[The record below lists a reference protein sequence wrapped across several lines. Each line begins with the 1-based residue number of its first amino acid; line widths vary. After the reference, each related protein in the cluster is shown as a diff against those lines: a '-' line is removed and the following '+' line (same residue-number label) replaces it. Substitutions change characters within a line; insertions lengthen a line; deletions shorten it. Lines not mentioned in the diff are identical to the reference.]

1 MSILTLNEAC
11 TFVTEIELSEKLY
24 ESEKNCIFVEIEP
37 TARID
42 DIDRFCRFVK
52 HNSSVN
58 LIIIGILNCSD
69 EELPSDFLMSFD
81 ILLTDSRISQ
91 LPAFVEDI
99 SIAIQELD
107 KMISRYTQPALV
119 LAHLLRQKAYQNVSQ
134 GLVLE
139 SLSYGMLQS
148 GSQFKAWLNQRGDIS
163 QVLDGKPV
171 VLSKRSDESLEI
183 YLNRPERSNAFS
195 SDMRDQL
202 FEFLRIARFDETVRR
217 VQLHGLGKSFCSGGD
232 LAEFGLVD
240 FPPDGHIIRM
250 HRSPAL
256 SAHSVADKLAV
267 YLHGVCAGAG
277 IEIPAF
283 ASKVFGTESVEIFLP
298 EISMGLIPGAGGTV
312 SLPRR
317 IGPQK
322 TAYLA
327 MSGKTL
333 SLAEALAWGLI
344 DEAVDYEPNYL
355 G

>member
-1 MSILTLNEAC
+1 MSILTFNEAC
-11 TFVTEIELSEKLY
+11 SFVTEIALSEKLY
-24 ESEKNCIFVEIEP
+24 ESETSCIFVEIDP
-37 TARID
+37 TAGID
-42 DIDRFCRFVK
+42 DIDRFCSFVN
-52 HNSSVN
+52 HNNSVN
-58 LIIIGILNCSD
+58 LVIVGILNCSD
-69 EELPSDFLMSFD
+69 EELPSDFLKSFD
-81 ILLTDSRISQ
+81 ILPTDSRLSR
-91 LPAFVEDI
+91 LPAYVEDI
-99 SIAIQELD
+99 SIAIQELNE
-107 KMISRYTQPALV
+107 MISLHTQPALV

-148 GSQFKAWLNQRGDIS
+148 GSQFKAWLNQRGDTAR
-163 QVLDGKPV
+163 VLDEKPV
-171 VLSKRSDESLEI
+171 VLASRSDESLEI

-202 FEFLRIARFDETVRR
+202 FDFLQIARFDEAITKVK
-217 VQLHGLGKSFCSGGD
+217 LHGLGKSFCSGGD
-232 LAEFGLVD
+232 LAEFGSVD

-256 SAHSVADKLAV
+256 SSHSIADKLEV

-283 ASKVFGTESVEIFLP
+283 ASRVFGNESVEIFLP

-333 SLAEALAWGLI
+333 SLSDALAWGLI
-344 DEAVDYEPNYL
+344 DEAVEYEPNY
-355 G
+355 

>member
-1 MSILTLNEAC
+1 MSILTFNEAC
-11 TFVTEIELSEKLY
+11 SFVTEIALSEKLY
-24 ESEKNCIFVEIEP
+24 ESETTCIFVEIDP
-37 TARID
+37 TAGID
-42 DIDRFCRFVK
+42 DINRFCNFIS
-52 HNSSVN
+52 HNNSVN
-58 LIIIGILNCSD
+58 LIIVGILNCSD
-69 EELPSDFLMSFD
+69 EELPSNLLKSFD
-81 ILLTDSRISQ
+81 ILLTDSRLSR

-107 KMISRYTQPALV
+107 EMISLHTQPALV

-139 SLSYGMLQS
+139 SLSYGILQS
-148 GSQFKAWLNQRGDIS
+148 GSQFKTWLNQRGDIS
-163 QVLDGKPV
+163 QVLDQKPV
-171 VLSKRSDESLEI
+171 VLASRSDESLEI
-183 YLNRPERSNAFS
+183 YLNRPERSNAYS

-202 FEFLRIARFDETVRR
+202 FDFLQIARFDEAVTKVK
-217 VQLHGLGKSFCSGGD
+217 LHGLGKSFCSGGD
-232 LAEFGLVD
+232 LAEFGSVD

-256 SAHSVADKLAV
+256 SSHSIADKLEV

-283 ASKVFGTESVEIFLP
+283 ASRVFGNESVEIFLP

-333 SLAEALAWGLI
+333 SLSDALAWGLI
-344 DEAVDYEPNYL
+344 DEAVEYEPNY
-355 G
+355 

>member
-1 MSILTLNEAC
+1 MSILTFNEAC
-11 TFVTEIELSEKLY
+11 SFVTEIALSEKLY
-24 ESEKNCIFVEIEP
+24 ESETSCIFVEIDP

-42 DIDRFCRFVK
+42 DIDRFCSFVN
-52 HNSSVN
+52 HNNPVN
-58 LIIIGILNCSD
+58 LVIVGILNCSD
-69 EELPSDFLMSFD
+69 EELPSNFLKSFD
-81 ILLTDSRISQ
+81 ILLTDSRLSR

-107 KMISRYTQPALV
+107 EMISLHTQPALV
-119 LAHLLRQKAYQNVSQ
+119 LAHRLRQKAYQNVSQ

-148 GSQFKAWLNQRGDIS
+148 GSQFKAWLNQRGDIAR
-163 QVLDGKPV
+163 VLDEKPV
-171 VLSKRSDESLEI
+171 VLASRSDESLEI
-183 YLNRPERSNAFS
+183 YLNRPERSNAYS

-202 FEFLRIARFDETVRR
+202 FDFLQIARFDEAVTKVK
-217 VQLHGLGKSFCSGGD
+217 LHGLGKSFCSGGD
-232 LAEFGLVD
+232 LAEFGSVD

-256 SAHSVADKLAV
+256 SSHSIADKLEV

-283 ASKVFGTESVEIFLP
+283 ASRVFGNESVEIFLP

-333 SLAEALAWGLI
+333 SLSDALAWGLI
-344 DEAVDYEPNYL
+344 DEAVEYEPNY
-355 G
+355 

>member
-1 MSILTLNEAC
+1 MSILTFNEAYS
-11 TFVTEIELSEKLY
+11 FVTEIALSEKLY
-24 ESEKNCIFVEIEP
+24 ESETSCIFVEIDP
-37 TARID
+37 TAGID
-42 DIDRFCRFVK
+42 DIDRFCSFVN
-52 HNSSVN
+52 HNNSVN
-58 LIIIGILNCSD
+58 LVIVGILNCSD
-69 EELPSDFLMSFD
+69 EELPSNFLKSFD
-81 ILLTDSRISQ
+81 ILLTDSRLSR

-107 KMISRYTQPALV
+107 EMISLHTQPALV

-148 GSQFKAWLNQRGDIS
+148 GSQFKAWLNQRGDTAR
-163 QVLDGKPV
+163 VLDEKPV
-171 VLSKRSDESLEI
+171 VLASRSDESLEI
-183 YLNRPERSNAFS
+183 YLNRPERSNAYS

-202 FEFLRIARFDETVRR
+202 FDFLQIAQFDEAVTKVK
-217 VQLHGLGKSFCSGGD
+217 LHGLGKSFCSGGD
-232 LAEFGLVD
+232 LAEFGSVD

-256 SAHSVADKLAV
+256 SSHSIADKLEV

-283 ASKVFGTESVEIFLP
+283 ASRVFGNESVEIFLP

-333 SLAEALAWGLI
+333 SLSDALAWGLI
-344 DEAVDYEPNYL
+344 DEAVEYEPNY
-355 G
+355 

>member
-1 MSILTLNEAC
+1 MSILTFNEAC
-11 TFVTEIELSEKLY
+11 SFITEIAFSEKLY
-24 ESEKNCIFVEIEP
+24 ESETSCIFVEIDP
-37 TARID
+37 TAGID
-42 DIDRFCRFVK
+42 DIDRFCSFVN
-52 HNSSVN
+52 HNNSVN
-58 LIIIGILNCSD
+58 LVIVGILNCSD
-69 EELPSDFLMSFD
+69 EELPSNFLKSFD
-81 ILLTDSRISQ
+81 ILLTDSRLSR

-107 KMISRYTQPALV
+107 EMISLHTQPALV

-148 GSQFKAWLNQRGDIS
+148 GSQFKAWLNQRGDIAR
-163 QVLDGKPV
+163 VLDEKPV
-171 VLSKRSDESLEI
+171 VLASRSDESLEI
-183 YLNRPERSNAFS
+183 YLNRPERSNAYS

-202 FEFLRIARFDETVRR
+202 FDFLQIARFDEAVTKVK
-217 VQLHGLGKSFCSGGD
+217 LHGLGKSFCSGGD
-232 LAEFGLVD
+232 LAEFGSVD
-240 FPPDGHIIRM
+240 FPPDGHIIRL

-256 SAHSVADKLAV
+256 SSHSIADKLEV

-283 ASKVFGTESVEIFLP
+283 ASRVFGNESVEIFLP

-333 SLAEALAWGLI
+333 SLSDALAWGLI
-344 DEAVDYEPNYL
+344 DEAVEYEPNY
-355 G
+355 

>member
-1 MSILTLNEAC
+1 MSILTFNEAC
-11 TFVTEIELSEKLY
+11 SFVKEIVLSEKLY
-24 ESEKNCIFVEIEP
+24 ESESSCIFVEIDP
-37 TARID
+37 TAGID
-42 DIDRFCRFVK
+42 DIDRFCSFVN
-52 HNSSVN
+52 HNNSVN
-58 LIIIGILNCSD
+58 LVIVGILNCSD
-69 EELPSDFLMSFD
+69 EELPSNFLKSFD
-81 ILLTDSRISQ
+81 ILLTDSRLSR

-107 KMISRYTQPALV
+107 EMISLHTQPALV

-148 GSQFKAWLNQRGDIS
+148 GSQFMAWLNQRGDITR
-163 QVLDGKPV
+163 VLDEKPV
-171 VLSKRSDESLEI
+171 VLASRSDELLEI
-183 YLNRPERSNAFS
+183 YLNRPERSNAYS
-195 SDMRDQL
+195 SVMRDQL
-202 FEFLRIARFDETVRR
+202 FDFLQIARFDETVTK
-217 VQLHGLGKSFCSGGD
+217 VKLHGLGKSFCSGGD
-232 LAEFGLVD
+232 LAEFGSVD

-256 SAHSVADKLAV
+256 SLHSIADKLEV

-283 ASKVFGTESVEIFLP
+283 ASRVFGNESVEIFLP

-333 SLAEALAWGLI
+333 SLSDALAWGLI
-344 DEAVDYEPNYL
+344 DEAVEYEPNY
-355 G
+355 

>member
-1 MSILTLNEAC
+1 MSILTFNEAC
-11 TFVTEIELSEKLY
+11 SFVTEIALSEKLY
-24 ESEKNCIFVEIEP
+24 ESETSCIFVEIDP
-37 TARID
+37 TAGID
-42 DIDRFCRFVK
+42 DIDRFCSFVN
-52 HNSSVN
+52 HNNSVN
-58 LIIIGILNCSD
+58 LVIVGILNCSD
-69 EELPSDFLMSFD
+69 EELPSNFLKSFD
-81 ILLTDSRISQ
+81 ILLTDSRLSR

-107 KMISRYTQPALV
+107 EMISLHTQPALV

-139 SLSYGMLQS
+139 SISYGMLQS
-148 GSQFKAWLNQRGDIS
+148 GSQFKAWLNQRGDTAR
-163 QVLDGKPV
+163 VLDEKPV
-171 VLSKRSDESLEI
+171 VLASRSDESLEI
-183 YLNRPERSNAFS
+183 YLNRPERSNAYS
-195 SDMRDQL
+195 SEMRDQL
-202 FEFLRIARFDETVRR
+202 FDFLQIARFDEAVTKVK
-217 VQLHGLGKSFCSGGD
+217 LHGLGKSFCSGGD
-232 LAEFGLVD
+232 LAEFGSVD

-256 SAHSVADKLAV
+256 SSHSIADKLEV

-283 ASKVFGTESVEIFLP
+283 ASRVFGNESVEIFLP

-333 SLAEALAWGLI
+333 SLSDALAWGLI
-344 DEAVDYEPNYL
+344 DEAVEYEPNY
-355 G
+355 

>member
-1 MSILTLNEAC
+1 MSILTFNEAC
-11 TFVTEIELSEKLY
+11 SFVTEIALSEKLY
-24 ESEKNCIFVEIEP
+24 ESETSCIFVEIDP
-37 TARID
+37 TAGID
-42 DIDRFCRFVK
+42 DIDRFCSFVN
-52 HNSSVN
+52 HNNLVN
-58 LIIIGILNCSD
+58 LVIVGILNCSD
-69 EELPSDFLMSFD
+69 EELPSNFLKSFD
-81 ILLTDSRISQ
+81 ILLTDSRLCR

-107 KMISRYTQPALV
+107 EMISLHTQPALV

-148 GSQFKAWLNQRGDIS
+148 GSQFKAWLNQRGDIAP
-163 QVLDGKPV
+163 VLDEKPV
-171 VLSKRSDESLEI
+171 VLASRSDESLEI
-183 YLNRPERSNAFS
+183 YLNRPERSNAYS

-202 FEFLRIARFDETVRR
+202 FDFLQIARFDEAVTKVK
-217 VQLHGLGKSFCSGGD
+217 LHGLGKSFCSGGD
-232 LAEFGLVD
+232 LAEFGSVD

-256 SAHSVADKLAV
+256 SSHSIADKLEV

-283 ASKVFGTESVEIFLP
+283 ASRVFGNESVEIFLP
-298 EISMGLIPGAGGTV
+298 EISMGLISGAGGTV

-317 IGPQK
+317 IVPQK

-333 SLAEALAWGLI
+333 SLSDALAWGLI
-344 DEAVDYEPNYL
+344 DEAVEYEPNY
-355 G
+355 

>member
-1 MSILTLNEAC
+1 MSILTFNEASSFI
-11 TFVTEIELSEKLY
+11 TNIALSEKLY
-24 ESEKNCIFVEIEP
+24 ESETNCIFVEIDP

-42 DIDRFCRFVK
+42 DIDRFCRFV
-52 HNSSVN
+52 NRNNSVN
-58 LIIIGILNCSD
+58 LIIIGILNSSD

-91 LPAFVEDI
+91 LPAFVDDI
-99 SIAIQELD
+99 TIAIQELD
-107 KMISRYTQPALV
+107 EMISLHTQPALV
-119 LAHLLRQKAYQNVSQ
+119 LAHLLRQKAYRNVSQ

-148 GSQFKAWLNQRGDIS
+148 GSRFKAWLNQRGAIS
-163 QVLDGKPV
+163 QVLDGKPA
-171 VLSKRSDESLEI
+171 VLANRSNESLEI

-202 FEFLRIARFDETVRR
+202 FEFLQIARFDETVTR
-217 VQLHGLGKSFCSGGD
+217 VKLHGLGKSFCSGGD

-256 SAHSVADKLAV
+256 STHSIADKLEV

-283 ASKVFGTESVEIFLP
+283 ASRVFGNESVEIFLP

-333 SLAEALAWGLI
+333 SLSDALAWGLI
-344 DEAVDYEPNYL
+344 DEAVEYEPNY
-355 G
+355 

>member
-1 MSILTLNEAC
+1 MSILTFNEAYS
-11 TFVTEIELSEKLY
+11 FVTEIALSEKLY
-24 ESEKNCIFVEIEP
+24 ESETSCIFVEIDP
-37 TARID
+37 TAGID
-42 DIDRFCRFVK
+42 DIDRFCSFVN
-52 HNSSVN
+52 HNNSVN
-58 LIIIGILNCSD
+58 LVIVGILNCSD
-69 EELPSDFLMSFD
+69 EELPSNFLKSFD
-81 ILLTDSRISQ
+81 ILLTDSRLSR

-107 KMISRYTQPALV
+107 EMISLHTQPALV

-148 GSQFKAWLNQRGDIS
+148 GSQFKAWLNQRGDIAR
-163 QVLDGKPV
+163 VLDEKPV
-171 VLSKRSDESLEI
+171 VLASRSDESLEI
-183 YLNRPERSNAFS
+183 YLNRPERSNAYS

-202 FEFLRIARFDETVRR
+202 FDFLQIARFDEAVTKVK
-217 VQLHGLGKSFCSGGD
+217 LHGLGKSFCSGGD
-232 LAEFGLVD
+232 LAEFGSVR

-256 SAHSVADKLAV
+256 SSHSIADKLEV

-283 ASKVFGTESVEIFLP
+283 ASRVFGNESVEIFLP

-333 SLAEALAWGLI
+333 SLSDALAWGLI
-344 DEAVDYEPNYL
+344 DEAVEYEPNY
-355 G
+355 

>member
-1 MSILTLNEAC
+1 MSILTFNEAC
-11 TFVTEIELSEKLY
+11 SFVTEIALSEKLY
-24 ESEKNCIFVEIEP
+24 ESETSCIFVEIDP
-37 TARID
+37 TAGID
-42 DIDRFCRFVK
+42 DIDRFCSFMT
-52 HNSSVN
+52 HNNSVN
-58 LIIIGILNCSD
+58 LVIVGILNCSD
-69 EELPSDFLMSFD
+69 EELPSNFLESFD
-81 ILLTDSRISQ
+81 ILLTDSRLSR

-99 SIAIQELD
+99 SISIQELD
-107 KMISRYTQPALV
+107 EMISLHTQPALV

-148 GSQFKAWLNQRGDIS
+148 GSQFKAWLNQRGDIAR
-163 QVLDGKPV
+163 VLDEKPV
-171 VLSKRSDESLEI
+171 VLASRSDESLEI
-183 YLNRPERSNAFS
+183 YLNRPERSNAYS

-202 FEFLRIARFDETVRR
+202 FDFLQIARFDEAVTKVK
-217 VQLHGLGKSFCSGGD
+217 LHGLGKSFCSGGD
-232 LAEFGLVD
+232 LAEFGSVD
-240 FPPDGHIIRM
+240 FPPDGHIIRL

-256 SAHSVADKLAV
+256 SSHSIADKLEV

-283 ASKVFGTESVEIFLP
+283 ASRVFGNESVEIFLP

-333 SLAEALAWGLI
+333 SLSDALAWGLI
-344 DEAVDYEPNYL
+344 DEAVEYEPNY
-355 G
+355 

>member
-1 MSILTLNEAC
+1 MSILTFNEAC
-11 TFVTEIELSEKLY
+11 SFVTEIALSEKLY
-24 ESEKNCIFVEIEP
+24 ESETTCIFVEIDP
-37 TARID
+37 TAGID
-42 DIDRFCRFVK
+42 DINRFCNFIS
-52 HNSSVN
+52 HNNSVN
-58 LIIIGILNCSD
+58 LIIVGILNCSD
-69 EELPSDFLMSFD
+69 EELPSNLLKSFD
-81 ILLTDSRISQ
+81 ILLTDSRLSR

-107 KMISRYTQPALV
+107 EMISLHTQPALV

-139 SLSYGMLQS
+139 SLSYGILQS
-148 GSQFKAWLNQRGDIS
+148 GSQFKTWLNQRGDIS
-163 QVLDGKPV
+163 QVLDQKPV
-171 VLSKRSDESLEI
+171 VLANRSDELLEI
-183 YLNRPERSNAFS
+183 YLNRPERSNAYS

-202 FEFLRIARFDETVRR
+202 FDFLQIARFDETVTK
-217 VQLHGLGKSFCSGGD
+217 VKLHGLGKSFCSGGD
-232 LAEFGLVD
+232 LAEFGSVD
-240 FPPDGHIIRM
+240 FPPDGHITRM
-250 HRSPAL
+250 YKSPAL
-256 SAHSVADKLAV
+256 SSHSIADKLEV

-283 ASKVFGTESVEIFLP
+283 ASRVFGNESVEIFLP

-333 SLAEALAWGLI
+333 SLSDALAWGLI
-344 DEAVDYEPNYL
+344 DEAVEYEPNY
-355 G
+355 

>member
-1 MSILTLNEAC
+1 MSILTFNEAC
-11 TFVTEIELSEKLY
+11 SFVTEIAFSEKLY
-24 ESEKNCIFVEIEP
+24 ESETSCIFVEIDP
-37 TARID
+37 TAGID
-42 DIDRFCRFVK
+42 DIDRFCSFVN
-52 HNSSVN
+52 HNNSVN
-58 LIIIGILNCSD
+58 LVIVGILNCSD
-69 EELPSDFLMSFD
+69 EELPSNFLKSFD
-81 ILLTDSRISQ
+81 ILLTDSRLSR

-107 KMISRYTQPALV
+107 EMISLHTQPALV

-148 GSQFKAWLNQRGDIS
+148 GSQFKAWLNQRGDIAR
-163 QVLDGKPV
+163 VLDEKPV
-171 VLSKRSDESLEI
+171 VLASRSDESLEI
-183 YLNRPERSNAFS
+183 YLNRPERSNAYS

-202 FEFLRIARFDETVRR
+202 FDFLQIAQFDEAVTKVK
-217 VQLHGLGKSFCSGGD
+217 LHGLGKSFCSGGD
-232 LAEFGLVD
+232 LAEFGSVD

-256 SAHSVADKLAV
+256 SSHSIADKLEV

-283 ASKVFGTESVEIFLP
+283 ASRVFGNESVEIFLP

-333 SLAEALAWGLI
+333 SLSDALAWGLI
-344 DEAVDYEPNYL
+344 DEAVEYEPNY
-355 G
+355 

>member
-1 MSILTLNEAC
+1 MSILTFNEAC
-11 TFVTEIELSEKLY
+11 SFVKEIVLSEKLY
-24 ESEKNCIFVEIEP
+24 ESESSCIFVEIDP
-37 TARID
+37 TAGIN
-42 DIDRFCRFVK
+42 DIDRFCSFVN
-52 HNSSVN
+52 HNNSVN
-58 LIIIGILNCSD
+58 LVIVGILNCSD
-69 EELPSDFLMSFD
+69 EELPSNFLKSFD
-81 ILLTDSRISQ
+81 ILLTDSRLSR

-107 KMISRYTQPALV
+107 EMISLHTQPALV

-148 GSQFKAWLNQRGDIS
+148 GSQFMAWLNQRGDLTR
-163 QVLDGKPV
+163 VLDEKPV
-171 VLSKRSDESLEI
+171 VLASRSDELLEI
-183 YLNRPERSNAFS
+183 YLNRPERSNAYS
-195 SDMRDQL
+195 SVMRDQL
-202 FEFLRIARFDETVRR
+202 FNFLQIARFDEAVTKVK
-217 VQLHGLGKSFCSGGD
+217 LHGLGKSFCSGGD
-232 LAEFGLVD
+232 LAEFGSVD

-256 SAHSVADKLAV
+256 SLHSIADKLEV

-283 ASKVFGTESVEIFLP
+283 ASRVFGNESVEIFLP

-333 SLAEALAWGLI
+333 SLSDALAWGLI
-344 DEAVDYEPNYL
+344 DEAVEYEPNY
-355 G
+355 

>member
-1 MSILTLNEAC
+1 MSILTFNEAC
-11 TFVTEIELSEKLY
+11 SFVKEIVLSEKLY
-24 ESEKNCIFVEIEP
+24 ESESSCIFVEIDP
-37 TARID
+37 TAGID
-42 DIDRFCRFVK
+42 NIDRFCSFVN
-52 HNSSVN
+52 HNNSVN
-58 LIIIGILNCSD
+58 LVIVGILNCSD
-69 EELPSDFLMSFD
+69 EELPSNFLKSFD
-81 ILLTDSRISQ
+81 ILLTDSRLSR

-107 KMISRYTQPALV
+107 EMISLHTQPALV

-148 GSQFKAWLNQRGDIS
+148 GSQFMAWLNQGGDLTR
-163 QVLDGKPV
+163 VLDEKPV
-171 VLSKRSDESLEI
+171 VLASRSDELLEI
-183 YLNRPERSNAFS
+183 YLNRPERSNAYS
-195 SDMRDQL
+195 SVMRDQL
-202 FEFLRIARFDETVRR
+202 FNFLQIARFDEAVTKVK
-217 VQLHGLGKSFCSGGD
+217 LHGLGKSFCSGGD
-232 LAEFGLVD
+232 LAEFGSVD

-256 SAHSVADKLAV
+256 SLHSIADKLEV

-283 ASKVFGTESVEIFLP
+283 ASRVFGNESVEIFLP

-333 SLAEALAWGLI
+333 SLSDALAWGLI
-344 DEAVDYEPNYL
+344 DEAVEYEPNY
-355 G
+355 

>member
-1 MSILTLNEAC
+1 MSILTFNEAC
-11 TFVTEIELSEKLY
+11 SFVKEIALSEKLY
-24 ESEKNCIFVEIEP
+24 ESETSCIFVEIDP
-37 TARID
+37 TAGID
-42 DIDRFCRFVK
+42 DIDRFCSFVN
-52 HNSSVN
+52 HNNSVN
-58 LIIIGILNCSD
+58 LVIVGILNCSD
-69 EELPSDFLMSFD
+69 EELPSNFLKSFD
-81 ILLTDSRISQ
+81 ILLTDSRLSR

-107 KMISRYTQPALV
+107 EMISLHTQPALV

-148 GSQFKAWLNQRGDIS
+148 GSQFMAWLNQRGDIAR
-163 QVLDGKPV
+163 VLDEKPV
-171 VLSKRSDESLEI
+171 VLASRSDESLEI
-183 YLNRPERSNAFS
+183 YLNRPERSNAYS

-202 FEFLRIARFDETVRR
+202 FDFLQIARFDEAVTKVK
-217 VQLHGLGKSFCSGGD
+217 LHGLGKSFCSGGD
-232 LAEFGLVD
+232 LAEFGSVD

-256 SAHSVADKLAV
+256 SSHSIADKLEV

-283 ASKVFGTESVEIFLP
+283 ASRVFGNESVEIFLP

-333 SLAEALAWGLI
+333 SLSDALAWGLI
-344 DEAVDYEPNYL
+344 DEAVEYEPNY
-355 G
+355 

>member
-1 MSILTLNEAC
+1 MSILTFNEAC
-11 TFVTEIELSEKLY
+11 SFVTEIALSEKLY
-24 ESEKNCIFVEIEP
+24 ESETSCIFVEIDP
-37 TARID
+37 TAGID
-42 DIDRFCRFVK
+42 DIDRFCSFVN
-52 HNSSVN
+52 HNNLVN
-58 LIIIGILNCSD
+58 LVIVGILNCSD
-69 EELPSDFLMSFD
+69 EELPSNFLKSFD
-81 ILLTDSRISQ
+81 ILLTDSRLSR

-107 KMISRYTQPALV
+107 EMISLHTQPALV

-148 GSQFKAWLNQRGDIS
+148 GSQFKAWLNQRGDIAR
-163 QVLDGKPV
+163 VLDEKPV
-171 VLSKRSDESLEI
+171 VLASRSDESLEI
-183 YLNRPERSNAFS
+183 YLNRPERSNAYS

-202 FEFLRIARFDETVRR
+202 FDFLQIAQFDEAVTKVK
-217 VQLHGLGKSFCSGGD
+217 LHGLGKSFCSGGD
-232 LAEFGLVD
+232 LAEFGSVD

-256 SAHSVADKLAV
+256 SSHSIADKLEV

-283 ASKVFGTESVEIFLP
+283 ASRVFGNESVEIFLP

-333 SLAEALAWGLI
+333 SLSDALAWGLI
-344 DEAVDYEPNYL
+344 DEAVEYEPNY
-355 G
+355 

>member
-1 MSILTLNEAC
+1 MSILTFNEAYS
-11 TFVTEIELSEKLY
+11 FVTEIALSEKLY
-24 ESEKNCIFVEIEP
+24 ESETSCIFVEIDP
-37 TARID
+37 TAGID
-42 DIDRFCRFVK
+42 DIDRFCSFVN
-52 HNSSVN
+52 HNNSVN
-58 LIIIGILNCSD
+58 LVIVGILNCSD
-69 EELPSDFLMSFD
+69 EELPSNFLKSFD
-81 ILLTDSRISQ
+81 ILLTDSRHSR

-107 KMISRYTQPALV
+107 EMISLHTQPALV

-148 GSQFKAWLNQRGDIS
+148 GSQFKAWLNQRGDIAR
-163 QVLDGKPV
+163 VLDEKPV
-171 VLSKRSDESLEI
+171 VLASRSDESLEI
-183 YLNRPERSNAFS
+183 YLNRPERSNAYS

-202 FEFLRIARFDETVRR
+202 FDFLQIAQFDEAVTKVK
-217 VQLHGLGKSFCSGGD
+217 LHGLGKSFCSGGD
-232 LAEFGLVD
+232 LAEFGSVD

-256 SAHSVADKLAV
+256 SSHSIADKLEV

-283 ASKVFGTESVEIFLP
+283 ASRVFGNESVEIFLP

-333 SLAEALAWGLI
+333 SLSDALAWGLI
-344 DEAVDYEPNYL
+344 DEAVEYEPNY
-355 G
+355 

>member
-1 MSILTLNEAC
+1 MSILTFNEAC
-11 TFVTEIELSEKLY
+11 SFVTEIALSEKLY
-24 ESEKNCIFVEIEP
+24 ESETSCIFVEIDP
-37 TARID
+37 TAGID
-42 DIDRFCRFVK
+42 DIDRFCSFVN
-52 HNSSVN
+52 HNNLVN
-58 LIIIGILNCSD
+58 LVIVGILNCSD
-69 EELPSDFLMSFD
+69 EELPSNFLKSFD
-81 ILLTDSRISQ
+81 ILLTDSRLSL

-107 KMISRYTQPALV
+107 EMISLHTQPALV

-148 GSQFKAWLNQRGDIS
+148 GSQFKTWLNQRGDTAR
-163 QVLDGKPV
+163 VLDEKPV
-171 VLSKRSDESLEI
+171 VLASRSDESLEI
-183 YLNRPERSNAFS
+183 YLNRPERSNAYS

-202 FEFLRIARFDETVRR
+202 FDFLQIARFDEAVTKVK
-217 VQLHGLGKSFCSGGD
+217 LHGLGKSFCSGGD
-232 LAEFGLVD
+232 LAEFGSVD

-256 SAHSVADKLAV
+256 SSHSIADKLEV

-283 ASKVFGTESVEIFLP
+283 ASRVFGNESVEIFLP

-333 SLAEALAWGLI
+333 SLSDALAWGLI
-344 DEAVDYEPNYL
+344 DEAVEYEPNY
-355 G
+355 

>member
-1 MSILTLNEAC
+1 MSILTFNEAC
-11 TFVTEIELSEKLY
+11 SFVKEIVLSEKLY
-24 ESEKNCIFVEIEP
+24 ESESSCIFVEIDP
-37 TARID
+37 TAGID
-42 DIDRFCRFVK
+42 DIDRFCSFVN
-52 HNSSVN
+52 HNNSVN
-58 LIIIGILNCSD
+58 LVIVGILNCSD
-69 EELPSDFLMSFD
+69 EELPSNFLKSFD
-81 ILLTDSRISQ
+81 ILLTDSRLSR

-107 KMISRYTQPALV
+107 EMISLHTQPALV

-148 GSQFKAWLNQRGDIS
+148 GSQFMAWLNQRGDIAR
-163 QVLDGKPV
+163 VLDEKPV
-171 VLSKRSDESLEI
+171 VLASRSDELLEI
-183 YLNRPERSNAFS
+183 YLNRPERSNAYS
-195 SDMRDQL
+195 SVMRDQL
-202 FEFLRIARFDETVRR
+202 FDFLQIARFDEAVTKVK
-217 VQLHGLGKSFCSGGD
+217 LHGLGKSFCSGGD
-232 LAEFGLVD
+232 LAEFGSVD

-256 SAHSVADKLAV
+256 SLHSIADKLEV

-283 ASKVFGTESVEIFLP
+283 ASRVFGNESVEIFLP

-333 SLAEALAWGLI
+333 SLSDALAWGLI
-344 DEAVDYEPNYL
+344 DEAVEYEPNY
-355 G
+355 

>member
-1 MSILTLNEAC
+1 MSILTFNEAC
-11 TFVTEIELSEKLY
+11 SFVKEIVLSEKLY
-24 ESEKNCIFVEIEP
+24 ESESSCIFVEIDP
-37 TARID
+37 TAGID
-42 DIDRFCRFVK
+42 NIDRFCSFVN
-52 HNSSVN
+52 HNNSVN
-58 LIIIGILNCSD
+58 LVIVGILNCSD
-69 EELPSDFLMSFD
+69 EELPSNFLKSFD
-81 ILLTDSRISQ
+81 ILLTDSRLSL

-107 KMISRYTQPALV
+107 EMISLHTQPALV

-148 GSQFKAWLNQRGDIS
+148 GSQFKAWLNQRGDTAR
-163 QVLDGKPV
+163 VLDEKPV
-171 VLSKRSDESLEI
+171 VLASRSDESLEI
-183 YLNRPERSNAFS
+183 YLNRPERSNAYS

-202 FEFLRIARFDETVRR
+202 FDFLQIARFDEAVTKVK
-217 VQLHGLGKSFCSGGD
+217 LHGLGKSFCSGGD
-232 LAEFGLVD
+232 LAEFGSVD

-256 SAHSVADKLAV
+256 SSHSIADKLEV

-283 ASKVFGTESVEIFLP
+283 ASRVFGNESVEIFLP

-333 SLAEALAWGLI
+333 SLSDALAWGLI
-344 DEAVDYEPNYL
+344 DEAVEYEPNY
-355 G
+355 

>member
-1 MSILTLNEAC
+1 MSILTFNEAC
-11 TFVTEIELSEKLY
+11 SFVTEIALSEKLY
-24 ESEKNCIFVEIEP
+24 ESETSCIFVEIDP
-37 TARID
+37 TAGID
-42 DIDRFCRFVK
+42 DIDRFCSFVN
-52 HNSSVN
+52 HNNSVN
-58 LIIIGILNCSD
+58 LVIVGILNCSD
-69 EELPSDFLMSFD
+69 EELPSNFLKSFD
-81 ILLTDSRISQ
+81 ILLTDSRLSR

-107 KMISRYTQPALV
+107 EMISLHTQPALV

-148 GSQFKAWLNQRGDIS
+148 GSQFKAWLNQRGDIARA
-163 QVLDGKPV
+163 LDEKPV
-171 VLSKRSDESLEI
+171 VLASRSDESLEI
-183 YLNRPERSNAFS
+183 YLNRPERSNAYS

-202 FEFLRIARFDETVRR
+202 FDFLQIARFDEAVTKVK
-217 VQLHGLGKSFCSGGD
+217 LHGLGKSFCSGGD
-232 LAEFGLVD
+232 LAEFGSVD

-256 SAHSVADKLAV
+256 SLHSIADKLEV

-283 ASKVFGTESVEIFLP
+283 ASRVFGNESVEIFLP

-333 SLAEALAWGLI
+333 SLSDALAWGLI
-344 DEAVDYEPNYL
+344 DEAVEYEPNY
-355 G
+355 

>member
-1 MSILTLNEAC
+1 MSILTFNEAC
-11 TFVTEIELSEKLY
+11 SFVTEIALSEKLY
-24 ESEKNCIFVEIEP
+24 ESETSCIFVEIDP
-37 TARID
+37 TAGID
-42 DIDRFCRFVK
+42 DIDRFCSFVN
-52 HNSSVN
+52 HNNLVN
-58 LIIIGILNCSD
+58 LVIVGILNCSD
-69 EELPSDFLMSFD
+69 EELPSNFLKSFD
-81 ILLTDSRISQ
+81 ILLTDSRLSR

-107 KMISRYTQPALV
+107 EMISLHTQPALV

-148 GSQFKAWLNQRGDIS
+148 GSQFKAWLNQRGDIARA
-163 QVLDGKPV
+163 LDEKPV
-171 VLSKRSDESLEI
+171 VLASRSDESLEI
-183 YLNRPERSNAFS
+183 YLNRPERSNAYS

-202 FEFLRIARFDETVRR
+202 FDFLQIARFDEAVTKVK
-217 VQLHGLGKSFCSGGD
+217 LHGLGKSFCSGGD
-232 LAEFGLVD
+232 LAEFGSVD

-256 SAHSVADKLAV
+256 SSHSIADKLEV

-283 ASKVFGTESVEIFLP
+283 ASRVFGNESVEIFLP

-333 SLAEALAWGLI
+333 SLSDALAWGLI
-344 DEAVDYEPNYL
+344 DEAVEYEPNY
-355 G
+355 

>member
-1 MSILTLNEAC
+1 MSILTFNEAC
-11 TFVTEIELSEKLY
+11 SFVTEIALSEKLY
-24 ESEKNCIFVEIEP
+24 ESETSCIFVEIDP
-37 TARID
+37 TAGID
-42 DIDRFCRFVK
+42 DIDRFCSFVN
-52 HNSSVN
+52 HNNSVN
-58 LIIIGILNCSD
+58 LVIVGILNCSD
-69 EELPSDFLMSFD
+69 EELPSNFLKSFD
-81 ILLTDSRISQ
+81 ILLTDSRLSR

-107 KMISRYTQPALV
+107 EMISLHTQPALV

-148 GSQFKAWLNQRGDIS
+148 GSQFMAWLNQRGDITR
-163 QVLDGKPV
+163 VLDEKPV
-171 VLSKRSDESLEI
+171 VLASRSDELLEI
-183 YLNRPERSNAFS
+183 YLNRPERSNAYS
-195 SDMRDQL
+195 SVMRDQL
-202 FEFLRIARFDETVRR
+202 FNFLQIARFDEAVTKVK
-217 VQLHGLGKSFCSGGD
+217 LHGLGKSFCSGGD
-232 LAEFGLVD
+232 LAEFGSVD

-256 SAHSVADKLAV
+256 SLHSIADKLEV

-283 ASKVFGTESVEIFLP
+283 ASRVFGNESVEIFLP

-333 SLAEALAWGLI
+333 SLSDALAWGLI
-344 DEAVDYEPNYL
+344 DEAVEYEPNY
-355 G
+355 

>member
-1 MSILTLNEAC
+1 MSILTFNEAC
-11 TFVTEIELSEKLY
+11 SFVKEIVLSEKLY
-24 ESEKNCIFVEIEP
+24 ESESSCIFVEIDP
-37 TARID
+37 TAGID
-42 DIDRFCRFVK
+42 DIDRFCSFMN
-52 HNSSVN
+52 HNNSVN
-58 LIIIGILNCSD
+58 LVIVGILNCSD
-69 EELPSDFLMSFD
+69 EELPSNFLKSFD
-81 ILLTDSRISQ
+81 ILLTDSRLSR

-107 KMISRYTQPALV
+107 EMISLHTQPALV

-148 GSQFKAWLNQRGDIS
+148 GSQFKAWLNQRGDIAR
-163 QVLDGKPV
+163 VLDEKPV
-171 VLSKRSDESLEI
+171 VLASRSDESLEI
-183 YLNRPERSNAFS
+183 YLNRPERSNAYS

-202 FEFLRIARFDETVRR
+202 FDFLQIARFDEAVTKVK
-217 VQLHGLGKSFCSGGD
+217 LHGLGKSFCSGGD
-232 LAEFGLVD
+232 LAEFGSVD
-240 FPPDGHIIRM
+240 FPPDGHIIRL

-256 SAHSVADKLAV
+256 SSHSIADKLEV

-283 ASKVFGTESVEIFLP
+283 ASRVFGNESVEIFLP

-312 SLPRR
+312 SIPRR

-333 SLAEALAWGLI
+333 SLSDALAWGLI
-344 DEAVDYEPNYL
+344 DEAVEYEPNY
-355 G
+355 

>member
-1 MSILTLNEAC
+1 MSILTFNEAC
-11 TFVTEIELSEKLY
+11 SFVTEIALSEKLY
-24 ESEKNCIFVEIEP
+24 ESETSCIFVEIDP
-37 TARID
+37 TAGID
-42 DIDRFCRFVK
+42 DIDRFCSFMT
-52 HNSSVN
+52 HNNSVN
-58 LIIIGILNCSD
+58 LVIVGILNCSD
-69 EELPSDFLMSFD
+69 EELPSNFLKSFD
-81 ILLTDSRISQ
+81 ILLTDSRLSR

-107 KMISRYTQPALV
+107 EMISLHTQPALV

-148 GSQFKAWLNQRGDIS
+148 GSQFKAWLNQRGDIAR
-163 QVLDGKPV
+163 VLDEKPV
-171 VLSKRSDESLEI
+171 VLASRSDESLEI
-183 YLNRPERSNAFS
+183 YLNRPERSNAYS

-202 FEFLRIARFDETVRR
+202 FDFLQIARFDEAVTKVK
-217 VQLHGLGKSFCSGGD
+217 LHGLGKSFCSGGD
-232 LAEFGLVD
+232 LAEFGSVD
-240 FPPDGHIIRM
+240 FPPDGHIIRL

-256 SAHSVADKLAV
+256 SSHSIADKLEV

-283 ASKVFGTESVEIFLP
+283 ASRVFGNESVEIFLP

-333 SLAEALAWGLI
+333 SLSDALAWGLI
-344 DEAVDYEPNYL
+344 DEAVEYEPNY
-355 G
+355 

>member
-1 MSILTLNEAC
+1 MSILTFNEAC
-11 TFVTEIELSEKLY
+11 SFVKEIVLSEKLY
-24 ESEKNCIFVEIEP
+24 ESESSCIFVEIDP
-37 TARID
+37 TAGID
-42 DIDRFCRFVK
+42 DIDRFCSFVN
-52 HNSSVN
+52 HNNSVN
-58 LIIIGILNCSD
+58 LVIVGILNCSD
-69 EELPSDFLMSFD
+69 EELPSNFLKSFD
-81 ILLTDSRISQ
+81 ILLTDSRLSR

-107 KMISRYTQPALV
+107 EMISLHTQPALV

-148 GSQFKAWLNQRGDIS
+148 GSQFKAWLNQRGDIAR
-163 QVLDGKPV
+163 VLDEKPV
-171 VLSKRSDESLEI
+171 VLASRSDESLEI
-183 YLNRPERSNAFS
+183 YLNRPERSNAYS

-202 FEFLRIARFDETVRR
+202 FDFLQIARFDEAVTKVK
-217 VQLHGLGKSFCSGGD
+217 LHGLGKSFCSGGD
-232 LAEFGLVD
+232 LAEFGSVD

-256 SAHSVADKLAV
+256 SSHSIADKLEV

-283 ASKVFGTESVEIFLP
+283 ASRVFGNESVEIFLP

-333 SLAEALAWGLI
+333 SLSDALAWGLI
-344 DEAVDYEPNYL
+344 DEAVEYEPNY
-355 G
+355 

>member
-1 MSILTLNEAC
+1 MSILTFNEAC
-11 TFVTEIELSEKLY
+11 SFVTEIALSEKLY
-24 ESEKNCIFVEIEP
+24 ESETSCIFVEIDP
-37 TARID
+37 TAGID
-42 DIDRFCRFVK
+42 DIDRFCSFMT
-52 HNSSVN
+52 HNNSVN
-58 LIIIGILNCSD
+58 LVIVGILNCSD
-69 EELPSDFLMSFD
+69 EELPSNFLKSFD
-81 ILLTDSRISQ
+81 ILLTDSRLSR

-107 KMISRYTQPALV
+107 EMISLHTQPALV

-148 GSQFKAWLNQRGDIS
+148 GSQFKAWLNQRGDIAR
-163 QVLDGKPV
+163 VLDEKPV
-171 VLSKRSDESLEI
+171 VLASRSDESLEI
-183 YLNRPERSNAFS
+183 YLNRPERSNAYS

-202 FEFLRIARFDETVRR
+202 FDFLQIARFDEAVTKVK
-217 VQLHGLGKSFCSGGD
+217 LHGLGKSFCSGGD
-232 LAEFGLVD
+232 LAEFGSVD

-256 SAHSVADKLAV
+256 SLHSIADKLEV

-283 ASKVFGTESVEIFLP
+283 ASRVFGNESVEIFLP

-333 SLAEALAWGLI
+333 SLSDALAWGLI
-344 DEAVDYEPNYL
+344 DEAVEYEPNY
-355 G
+355 

>member
-1 MSILTLNEAC
+1 MSILTFNEAC
-11 TFVTEIELSEKLY
+11 SFVTEIALSEKLY
-24 ESEKNCIFVEIEP
+24 ESETSCIFVEIDP
-37 TARID
+37 TAGID
-42 DIDRFCRFVK
+42 DIDRFCSFVN
-52 HNSSVN
+52 HNNSVN
-58 LIIIGILNCSD
+58 LVIVGILNCSD
-69 EELPSDFLMSFD
+69 EELPSNFLKSFD
-81 ILLTDSRISQ
+81 ILLTDSRLSR

-107 KMISRYTQPALV
+107 EMISLHTQPALV

-148 GSQFKAWLNQRGDIS
+148 GSQFKAWLNQRGDTAR
-163 QVLDGKPV
+163 VLDEKPV
-171 VLSKRSDESLEI
+171 VLASRSDELLEI
-183 YLNRPERSNAFS
+183 YLNRPERSNAYS

-202 FEFLRIARFDETVRR
+202 FDFLQIARFDEAVTKVK
-217 VQLHGLGKSFCSGGD
+217 LHGLGKSFCSGGD
-232 LAEFGLVD
+232 LAEFGFVD

-256 SAHSVADKLAV
+256 SSHSIADKLEV

-283 ASKVFGTESVEIFLP
+283 ASRVFGNEAVEIFLP

-333 SLAEALAWGLI
+333 SLSDALAWGLI
-344 DEAVDYEPNYL
+344 DEAVEYEPNY
-355 G
+355 

>member
-1 MSILTLNEAC
+1 MSILTFNEAC
-11 TFVTEIELSEKLY
+11 SFVTEIAFSEKLY
-24 ESEKNCIFVEIEP
+24 ESETSCIFVEIDP
-37 TARID
+37 TAGID
-42 DIDRFCRFVK
+42 DIDRFCSFVN
-52 HNSSVN
+52 HNNSVN
-58 LIIIGILNCSD
+58 LVIVGILNCSD
-69 EELPSDFLMSFD
+69 EKLPSNFLKSFD
-81 ILLTDSRISQ
+81 ILLTDSRLSR
-91 LPAFVEDI
+91 LPAFVEDV

-107 KMISRYTQPALV
+107 EMISLHTQPALV

-148 GSQFKAWLNQRGDIS
+148 GSQFKAWLNQRGDVAR
-163 QVLDGKPV
+163 VLDEKPV
-171 VLSKRSDESLEI
+171 VLASRSDESLEI
-183 YLNRPERSNAFS
+183 YLNRPERSNAYS

-202 FEFLRIARFDETVRR
+202 FDFLQIARFDEAVTKVK
-217 VQLHGLGKSFCSGGD
+217 LHGLGKSFCSGGD
-232 LAEFGLVD
+232 LAEFGSVD

-256 SAHSVADKLAV
+256 SSHSIADKLEV

-283 ASKVFGTESVEIFLP
+283 ASRVFGNESVEIFLP

-333 SLAEALAWGLI
+333 SLSDALAWGLI
-344 DEAVDYEPNYL
+344 DEAVEYEPNY
-355 G
+355 

>member
-1 MSILTLNEAC
+1 MSILTFNEAC
-11 TFVTEIELSEKLY
+11 SFVKEIVLSEKLY
-24 ESEKNCIFVEIEP
+24 ESESSCIFVEIDP
-37 TARID
+37 TAGID
-42 DIDRFCRFVK
+42 DIDRFCSFVN
-52 HNSSVN
+52 HNNSVN
-58 LIIIGILNCSD
+58 LVIVGILNCSD
-69 EELPSDFLMSFD
+69 EELPSNFLKSFD
-81 ILLTDSRISQ
+81 ILLTDSRLSR

-107 KMISRYTQPALV
+107 EMISLHTQPALV

-148 GSQFKAWLNQRGDIS
+148 GSQFMAWLNQRGDITR
-163 QVLDGKPV
+163 VLDEKPV
-171 VLSKRSDESLEI
+171 VLASRSDELLEI
-183 YLNRPERSNAFS
+183 YLNRPERSNAYS
-195 SDMRDQL
+195 SVMRDQL
-202 FEFLRIARFDETVRR
+202 FDFLQIARFDEAVTKVK
-217 VQLHGLGKSFCSGGD
+217 LHGLGKSFCSGGD
-232 LAEFGLVD
+232 LAEFGSVD

-256 SAHSVADKLAV
+256 SSHSIADKLEV

-283 ASKVFGTESVEIFLP
+283 ASRVFGNESVEIFLP

-333 SLAEALAWGLI
+333 SLSDALAWGLI
-344 DEAVDYEPNYL
+344 DEAVEYEPNY
-355 G
+355 

>member
-1 MSILTLNEAC
+1 MSILTFNEAC
-11 TFVTEIELSEKLY
+11 SFVTEIALSEKLY
-24 ESEKNCIFVEIEP
+24 ESETSCIFVEIDP
-37 TARID
+37 TAGID
-42 DIDRFCRFVK
+42 DIDRFCSFVN
-52 HNSSVN
+52 HNNSVN
-58 LIIIGILNCSD
+58 LVIVGILNCSD
-69 EELPSDFLMSFD
+69 EELPSNFLKSFD
-81 ILLTDSRISQ
+81 ILLTDSRLSR

-107 KMISRYTQPALV
+107 EMISLHTQPALV

-148 GSQFKAWLNQRGDIS
+148 GSQFKAWLNQRGDIAR
-163 QVLDGKPV
+163 VLDEKPV
-171 VLSKRSDESLEI
+171 VLASRSDESLEI
-183 YLNRPERSNAFS
+183 YLNRPERSNAYS

-202 FEFLRIARFDETVRR
+202 FDFLQIAQFDEAVTKVK
-217 VQLHGLGKSFCSGGD
+217 LHGLGKSFCSGGD
-232 LAEFGLVD
+232 LAEFGSVD
-240 FPPDGHIIRM
+240 FPPDGHIIRL

-256 SAHSVADKLAV
+256 SSHSIADKLEV

-283 ASKVFGTESVEIFLP
+283 ASRVFGNESVEIFLP

-333 SLAEALAWGLI
+333 SLSDALAWGLI
-344 DEAVDYEPNYL
+344 DEAVEYEPNY
-355 G
+355 

>member
-1 MSILTLNEAC
+1 MSILTFNEAC
-11 TFVTEIELSEKLY
+11 SFVTEIALSEKLY
-24 ESEKNCIFVEIEP
+24 ESETSCIFVEIDP
-37 TARID
+37 TAGID
-42 DIDRFCRFVK
+42 DIDRFCSFVN
-52 HNSSVN
+52 HNNLVN
-58 LIIIGILNCSD
+58 LVIVGILNCAD
-69 EELPSDFLMSFD
+69 EELPSNFLKSFD
-81 ILLTDSRISQ
+81 ILLTDSRLSR

-107 KMISRYTQPALV
+107 EMISLHTQPALV

-148 GSQFKAWLNQRGDIS
+148 GSQFKAWVNQRGDIAR
-163 QVLDGKPV
+163 VLDEKPV
-171 VLSKRSDESLEI
+171 VLASRSDESLEI
-183 YLNRPERSNAFS
+183 YLNRPERSNAYS

-202 FEFLRIARFDETVRR
+202 FDFLQIARFDEAVTKVKI
-217 VQLHGLGKSFCSGGD
+217 HGLGKSFCSGGD
-232 LAEFGLVD
+232 LAEFGSVD

-256 SAHSVADKLAV
+256 SSHSIADKLEV

-283 ASKVFGTESVEIFLP
+283 ASRVFGNESVEIFLP

-333 SLAEALAWGLI
+333 SLSDALAWGLI
-344 DEAVDYEPNYL
+344 DEAVEYEPNY
-355 G
+355 

>member
-1 MSILTLNEAC
+1 MSILTFNEAC
-11 TFVTEIELSEKLY
+11 SFVTEIALSEKLY
-24 ESEKNCIFVEIEP
+24 ESETSCIFVEIDP
-37 TARID
+37 TAGID
-42 DIDRFCRFVK
+42 DIDRFCSFMT
-52 HNSSVN
+52 HNNSVN
-58 LIIIGILNCSD
+58 LVIVGILNCSD
-69 EELPSDFLMSFD
+69 EELPSKFLKSFD
-81 ILLTDSRISQ
+81 ILLTDSRLSR

-107 KMISRYTQPALV
+107 EMISLHTQPALV

-148 GSQFKAWLNQRGDIS
+148 GSQFMAWLNQRGDIS
-163 QVLDGKPV
+163 QVLDEKPV
-171 VLSKRSDESLEI
+171 VLASRSDELLEI
-183 YLNRPERSNAFS
+183 YLNRPERSNAYS
-195 SDMRDQL
+195 SVMRDQL
-202 FEFLRIARFDETVRR
+202 FDFLQIARFDEAVTKVK
-217 VQLHGLGKSFCSGGD
+217 LHGLGKSFCSGGD
-232 LAEFGLVD
+232 LAEFGSVD

-256 SAHSVADKLAV
+256 SLHSIADKLEV

-283 ASKVFGTESVEIFLP
+283 ASRVFGNESVEIFLP

-333 SLAEALAWGLI
+333 SLSDALAWGLI
-344 DEAVDYEPNYL
+344 DEAVEYEPNY
-355 G
+355 

>member
-1 MSILTLNEAC
+1 MSILTFNEAC
-11 TFVTEIELSEKLY
+11 SFVTEIALSEKLY
-24 ESEKNCIFVEIEP
+24 ESETSCIFVEIDP
-37 TARID
+37 TAGID
-42 DIDRFCRFVK
+42 DIDRFCSFVN
-52 HNSSVN
+52 HNNSVN
-58 LIIIGILNCSD
+58 LVIVGILNCSD
-69 EELPSDFLMSFD
+69 EELPSNFLKSFD
-81 ILLTDSRISQ
+81 ILLTDSRLSR
-91 LPAFVEDI
+91 LPAFVEEI
-99 SIAIQELD
+99 SIANQELD
-107 KMISRYTQPALV
+107 EMISLHTQPALV

-148 GSQFKAWLNQRGDIS
+148 GSQFKAWLNQRGDTAR
-163 QVLDGKPV
+163 VLDEKPV
-171 VLSKRSDESLEI
+171 VLASRSDESLEI
-183 YLNRPERSNAFS
+183 YLNRPERSNAYS

-202 FEFLRIARFDETVRR
+202 FDFLQIARFDEAVTKVK
-217 VQLHGLGKSFCSGGD
+217 LHGLGKSFCSGGD
-232 LAEFGLVD
+232 LAEFGSVD

-256 SAHSVADKLAV
+256 SSHSIADKLEV

-283 ASKVFGTESVEIFLP
+283 ASRVFGNESVEIFLP

-333 SLAEALAWGLI
+333 SLSDALAWGLI
-344 DEAVDYEPNYL
+344 DEAVEYEPNY
-355 G
+355 

>member
-1 MSILTLNEAC
+1 MSILTFNEAC
-11 TFVTEIELSEKLY
+11 SFVTEIALSEKLY
-24 ESEKNCIFVEIEP
+24 ESETSCIFVEIDP
-37 TARID
+37 TAGID
-42 DIDRFCRFVK
+42 DIDRFCSFVN
-52 HNSSVN
+52 HNNSVN
-58 LIIIGILNCSD
+58 LVIVGILNCAD
-69 EELPSDFLMSFD
+69 EELPSNFLKSFD
-81 ILLTDSRISQ
+81 ILLTDSRLSR

-107 KMISRYTQPALV
+107 EMISLHTQPALV

-148 GSQFKAWLNQRGDIS
+148 GSQFKAWLNQRGDTAR
-163 QVLDGKPV
+163 VLDEKPV
-171 VLSKRSDESLEI
+171 VLASRSDESLEI
-183 YLNRPERSNAFS
+183 YLNRPERSNAYS

-202 FEFLRIARFDETVRR
+202 FDFLQIARFDEAVTKVK
-217 VQLHGLGKSFCSGGD
+217 LHGLGKSFCSGGD
-232 LAEFGLVD
+232 LAEFGSVD

-256 SAHSVADKLAV
+256 SSHSIADKLEV

-283 ASKVFGTESVEIFLP
+283 ASRVFGNESVEIFLP

-333 SLAEALAWGLI
+333 SLSDALAWGLI
-344 DEAVDYEPNYL
+344 DEAVEYEPNY
-355 G
+355 